1 MAGRNYIPPDAL
13 KFRQDSHSRRAPIE
27 SPPRHHQVEDHIAVH
42 HREIQSLLLDNQR
55 LAATH
60 VALKQELSIALQDLR
75 RLSSVAGNVKA
86 ERDAEVR
93 EVYEKAVKME
103 AEARMTDELGAEL
116 IQVRGDVQKL
126 SSERKELNE
135 KLDKVHGD
143 LAKERCKGHQ
153 VPMIKAEIEAM
164 HKELSRGR
172 AAVEYEKKVYASN
185 LEQSQAMEKSLMS
198 MAHEIDKLHKELA
211 DKRAR
216 AAAATATTTHG
227 YGAGFVNHDM
237 GYVGNAYTMHQG
249 GVDPQYGSGAL
260 PNGPYEMQQH
270 HMVDPQYGHGVVPH
284 QPQGALAYD
293 MQQQH
298 PPNNAAH
305 G

>member
-13 KFRQDSHSRRAPIE
+13 KFRQDSHSRRATIE
-27 SPPRHHQVEDHIAVH
+27 SPPRHHLVDDRVTVH

-60 VALKQELSIALQDLR
+60 VALKQELTIALQELR
-75 RLSSVAGNVKA
+75 HLSSAASNVKA

-103 AEARMTDELGAEL
+103 AESRLIDELGAEL

-143 LAKERCKGHQ
+143 LATERSKGQQ

-164 HKELSRGR
+164 HKELQRGR

-185 LEQSQAMEKSLMS
+185 IEQSQAMEKSMMS
-198 MAHEIDKLHKELA
+198 MAREIKKLQTELA
-211 DKRAR
+211 EKRAR
-216 AAAATATTTHG
+216 ATATP
-227 YGAGFVNHDM
+227 GFVNHDM
-237 GYVGNAYTMHQG
+237 GYGGNAYPGPYAGYQVQG
-249 GVDPQYGSGAL
+249 GVDPLYGSGPV
-260 PNGPYEMQQH
+260 PNGPYEMQH
-270 HMVDPQYGHGVVPH
+270 HMVDTQYGHGVVPH
-284 QPQGALAYD
+284 GVYD
-293 MQQQH
+293 VQH
-298 PPNNAAH
+298 PNAH